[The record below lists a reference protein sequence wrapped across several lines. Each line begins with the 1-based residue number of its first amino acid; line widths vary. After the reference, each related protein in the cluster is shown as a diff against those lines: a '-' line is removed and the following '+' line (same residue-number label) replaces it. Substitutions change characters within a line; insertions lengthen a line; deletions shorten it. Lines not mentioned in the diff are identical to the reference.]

1 MPVVIYSNI
10 DKEDDEEEE
19 VVDYKEQDGNDK
31 S

>member
-1 MPVVIYSNI
+1 MPVVIYSNV

-19 VVDYKEQDGNDK
+19 VDYKEQDGNDK

>member
-1 MPVVIYSNI
+1 MPVVIYSDV

-19 VVDYKEQDGNDK
+19 VDYKEQDGNDK